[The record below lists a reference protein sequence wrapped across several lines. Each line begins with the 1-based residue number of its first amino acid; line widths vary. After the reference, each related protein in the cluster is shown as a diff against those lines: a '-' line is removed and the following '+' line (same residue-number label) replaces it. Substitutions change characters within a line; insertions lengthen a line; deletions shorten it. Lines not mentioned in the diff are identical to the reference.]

1 MVGYK
6 HSISTVRGESVMK
19 KIHKGDLVRFNL
31 HRDSTRYCVGLIVEI
46 EEFEG
51 VPWYKILVGNVFEHV
66 PVGYGGPPFEIKVL
80 Q

>member
-1 MVGYK
+1 M
-6 HSISTVRGESVMK
+6 ILVM
-19 KIHKGDLVRFNL
+19 IPGDMVRFNL

-80 Q
+80 